1 MHNRS
6 MQGWGIR
13 ILGDT
18 ETHGWEK
25 VKAKQH
31 EHHGERLHIKKIS
44 EMTSLLNIHAISLCA
59 KNLAKH
65 VICTFLL

>member
-1 MHNRS
+1 MIP
-6 MQGWGIR
+6 QK
-13 ILGDT
+13 
-18 ETHGWEK
+18 EWEK